1 MDILVAAAVV
11 IALSALI
18 GIALRF
24 AADSRDGLRSEEHQ
38 PAMYGMTRDDPAHE
52 QRLAIE
58 ILIAQDRRLRGQL
71 STAGLSAASAE
82 RLLSLPRHSRPR
94 SSIAIA

>member
-38 PAMYGMTRDDPAHE
+38 LARFGVTRDDPAHE

-58 ILIAQDRRLRGQL
+58 ILIAQDRRLRAQP
-71 STAGLSAASAE
+71 STAGLSAASA
-82 RLLSLPRHSRPR
+82 
-94 SSIAIA
+94 